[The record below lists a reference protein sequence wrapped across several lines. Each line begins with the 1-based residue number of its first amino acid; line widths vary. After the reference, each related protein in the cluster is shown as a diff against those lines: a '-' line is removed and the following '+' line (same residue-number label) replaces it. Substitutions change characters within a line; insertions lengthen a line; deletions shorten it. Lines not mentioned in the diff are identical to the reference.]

1 MVFASRVA
9 SAARHAR
16 LTVMPRRPDLVTPLV
31 LALVAALAVAGYL
44 VFPWAL
50 RIAQHE
56 ACMAR
61 GQITDC

>member
-1 MVFASRVA
+1 
-9 SAARHAR
+9 
-16 LTVMPRRPDLVTPLV
+16 MPRRPDLVTPLV

-56 ACMAR
+56 ACIAR

>member
-9 SAARHAR
+9 SAARRAR
-16 LTVMPRRPDLVTPLV
+16 LSRMPRRPDLVTPLV

-56 ACMAR
+56 ACIAR
-61 GQITDC
+61 GQMTDC